1 MGDNYKVSIGNIEII
16 ALQDGELNLPV
27 EVLNNLNEN
36 QNKELNLKPEENPL
50 TLSNINSFLV
60 KHGDRNLLVD
70 TGCRDLFGPTC
81 GFLMSKLNDNGVK
94 ADDITDLFFTH
105 LHPDHVGGSITEN
118 GEAVFKNA
126 TVKLSGLEVDFW
138 KDGKFEKIDV
148 NGEDWSNLAKTVLN
162 AYDKIETIKDQDAII
177 PDVHLTNMPGHTP
190 GHSGFR
196 VDNGGNSFIHLGD
209 ILHTPRLQLENP
221 EVSLVFD
228 VDMEQGLKT
237 RKKMFDMVSN
247 DKILCSSGH
256 MLEPKFCYI
265 EKSGTAYKLSY

>member
-1 MGDNYKVSIGNIEII
+1 MDVSNKTQIGSLEII

-27 EVLNNLNEN
+27 EVLNNLNES
-36 QNKELNLKPEENPL
+36 QNKNLNSQPEENPL
-50 TLSNINSFLV
+50 TLSNINAFLI
-60 KHGDRNLLVD
+60 KNGNRNLLID
-70 TGCRDLFGPTC
+70 AGCRDLFGPTC
-81 GFLMSKLNDNGVK
+81 GFLINKLSDNGISPN
-94 ADDITDLFFTH
+94 DITDLFFTH

-126 TVKLSGLEVDFW
+126 TVKLSGLEIDFW
-138 KDGKFEKIDV
+138 KNGKFEKIDV

-162 AYDKIETIKDQDAII
+162 AYNKVETVNEKDMII
-177 PDVHLTNMPGHTP
+177 PDVHMVNLPGHTP

-196 VDNGGNSFIHLGD
+196 IESSGDSFIHLGD

-221 EVSLVFD
+221 DVSLVFD
-228 VDMEQGLKT
+228 VDMDQGLKT
-237 RKKMFDMVSN
+237 RKKMLDMVSN

-265 EKSGTAYKLSY
+265 EKSGTGYKLSY

>member
-1 MGDNYKVSIGNIEII
+1 MDVSNKTQIGSLEII

-27 EVLNNLNEN
+27 EVLNNLNES
-36 QNKELNLKPEENPL
+36 QNKNLNSQPEENPL
-50 TLSNINSFLV
+50 TLSNINAFLI
-60 KHGDRNLLVD
+60 KNGNRNLLID
-70 TGCRDLFGPTC
+70 AGCRDLFGPTC
-81 GFLMSKLNDNGVK
+81 GFLINKLSDNGISPN
-94 ADDITDLFFTH
+94 DITDLFFTH

-126 TVKLSGLEVDFW
+126 TVKLSGLEIDFW
-138 KDGKFEKIDV
+138 KNGKFEKIDV

-162 AYDKIETIKDQDAII
+162 AYNKVETVNEKDMII
-177 PDVHLTNMPGHTP
+177 PDVHMVNLPGHTP

-196 VDNGGNSFIHLGD
+196 IDSSGDSFIHLGD

-221 EVSLVFD
+221 DVSLVFD
-228 VDMEQGLKT
+228 VDMDQGLKT
-237 RKKMFDMVSN
+237 RKKMLDMVSN

-265 EKSGTAYKLSY
+265 EKSGTGYKLSY

>member
-1 MGDNYKVSIGNIEII
+1 MEVSNKIQIGSLEII
-16 ALQDGELNLPV
+16 ALQDGELNLPI
-27 EVLNNLNEN
+27 EVLNNLSES
-36 QNKELNLKPEENPL
+36 QNKNLNSQPEENPL
-50 TLSNINSFLV
+50 TLSNINAFLI
-60 KHGDRNLLVD
+60 KNGNRNLLID
-70 TGCRDLFGPTC
+70 SGCRDLFGPTC
-81 GFLMSKLNDNGVK
+81 GFLINKLSDNGINP
-94 ADDITDLFFTH
+94 DDITDLFFTH

-126 TVKLSGLEVDFW
+126 TVKLSGLEIDFW
-138 KDGKFEKIDV
+138 KNGKFEKIDV

-162 AYDKIETIKDQDAII
+162 AYNNVETVNEKDMII
-177 PDVHLTNMPGHTP
+177 PDVHMLNLPGHTP

-196 VDNGGNSFIHLGD
+196 IDSSGDSFIHLGD

-221 EVSLVFD
+221 DVSLVFD
-228 VDMEQGLKT
+228 VDMDQGLKT

-265 EKSGTAYKLSY
+265 EKSGNGYKLSY